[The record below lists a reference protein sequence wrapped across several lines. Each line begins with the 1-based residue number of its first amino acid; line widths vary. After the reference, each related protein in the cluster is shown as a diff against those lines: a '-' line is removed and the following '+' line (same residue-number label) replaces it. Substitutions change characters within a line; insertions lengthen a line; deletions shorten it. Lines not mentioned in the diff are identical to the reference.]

1 MVDKPERIGALKSG
15 VLEYLDRQIR
25 NDPAN
30 PEWFLEKARYYQQTG
45 WPNDALE
52 VLNEAILTDSS
63 LLEAYNLRLLY
74 YLNKG
79 RYKDA
84 LKDADHLISRSYVT
98 DDLINNKLTALY
110 GQKQFQEFHNE
121 VLGFGGSLNQLN
133 RRLLARFYMER
144 GDTLLAIRHSYLNYK
159 KFDFEDDELLDLVEL
174 LSSEGF
180 INKARAILKQADRD
194 SENVQLARARLDL
207 KSGQESEG
215 LEQLIS
221 LAEDGSK
228 DALFDLGIY
237 YQSLN
242 QPDKA
247 IELYNRF
254 LQRQDSSLQVMN
266 QLGNFYQQRYSWSQA
281 LRIYR
286 EVLKKDPSNE
296 EASRESGK
304 VSGKIAY
311 LRSLNA
317 QGTTESDDN

>member
-1 MVDKPERIGALKSG
+1 
-15 VLEYLDRQIR
+15 
-25 NDPAN
+25 
-30 PEWFLEKARYYQQTG
+30 
-45 WPNDALE
+45 
-52 VLNEAILTDSS
+52 
-63 LLEAYNLRLLY
+63 
-74 YLNKG
+74 
-79 RYKDA
+79 
-84 LKDADHLISRSYVT
+84 
-98 DDLINNKLTALY
+98 
-110 GQKQFQEFHNE
+110 
-121 VLGFGGSLNQLN
+121 
-133 RRLLARFYMER
+133 MER